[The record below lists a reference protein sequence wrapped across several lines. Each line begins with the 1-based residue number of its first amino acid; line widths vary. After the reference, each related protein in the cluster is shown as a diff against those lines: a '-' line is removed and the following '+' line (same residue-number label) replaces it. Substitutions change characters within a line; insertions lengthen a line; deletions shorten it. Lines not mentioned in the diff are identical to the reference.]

1 MEFVNYHCH
10 RQYSNA
16 VTIDCAIS
24 HEDYIRRIK
33 ELGHETLTV
42 IEHGYTG
49 GMTSILEAYSLCKKN
64 NIKMLIGAECYFV
77 KDRKVSDDSNWHIV
91 IIALNHSA
99 LRQLNLAISI
109 KKHD

>member
-1 MEFVNYHCH
+1 LEFVNYHCH

-64 NIKMLIGAECYFV
+64 NIKMNVILLKIEKFQMIAIGT
-77 KDRKVSDDSNWHIV
+77 
-91 IIALNHSA
+91 L
-99 LRQLNLAISI
+99 LL
-109 KKHD
+109 